1 MLRLPLSSRFSR
13 LADLRRCFRADAS
26 GCKAGLLATNR
37 FWLSLVQI
45 CHCQTLRF
53 ICDFELR
60 QVFVMSSFLL
70 KVARSIS
77 VPAAMGLLLLP
88 LAPNVLFGQ
97 IEKARVIRIDA
108 SHAAAEP
115 TTAHYNLGSAVSP
128 DGHTLGL
135 NSRYL
140 TRDGE
145 PWLPVMGEFHYSRY
159 PRAQWEEELLKMKAA
174 GVNIVASYVIWIH
187 HEEIE
192 GQFDWTDQRD
202 LRAFALL
209 CAKHGLLLEPRIGP
223 WAHAEARNGGLPDW
237 VVKRGPTRINDPV
250 YLAEAG
256 RWYAEIGRQLKGLMW
271 KDGGPVVA
279 IQLENEYSAR
289 GPGAGEE
296 HILTLKRMATEAGL
310 DVPYYFVTGWDNA
323 VVPAPSVI
331 PVYGGGYPDAPWDR
345 SIAKLP
351 PPEVYAFR
359 FQSRVA
365 ANMGAIG
372 ANDKNGAHSPASAD
386 IPYLTAE
393 IGGGIEDTYHRR
405 PVIRPDD
412 IGAMFPVMLGSG
424 VNLYG
429 TYMFHGG
436 ENPEG
441 RLSTLEESQATGY
454 PNDLPIKSYDFQAP
468 LGAYGQ
474 ERASLGK
481 MKVYQYF
488 LNSFGDLLAPMS
500 VYPPEQRPKNSADMT
515 VPRVSVRA
523 VGERGFLFCNNYV
536 RNYSMPDWPSAQ
548 FEVRLPSGV
557 LRIPRRPVKIPSGA
571 YFIWPFNLKMA
582 NTELRYSTAQLL
594 ARFGD
599 RDASTYYFAAVRGI
613 APEFAFAAEGLQV
626 RTSSGDVHT
635 EKGVTYVSGIEPGV
649 DSAIVLTAK
658 DGARTHLVVLSAD
671 EAEHAWR
678 VRLDG
683 AERLFITDADLVVG
697 SDEGLRLHLR
707 GKSHFSFTVTPPL
720 ANAPAASVPLH
731 VVATSAHS
739 VRYEAA
745 VPERNPTA
753 KVRQLRQAGEVPPV
767 RLGLPQWNM
776 NGVAQAPVESDLA
789 QAGDWS
795 ISIPGDAL
803 SGMSDLV
810 LNIRYTGDVAR
821 LYADGKLLD
830 DDFFN
835 GLDWDVGLKRF
846 LDARQEATL
855 KLSILPLRQDAPVYF
870 EAPNKFEFNGN
881 GQAARVESI
890 RLVPVYELSLYSST
904 ATEHTGTGSTRQPAN
919 GSHAFQ

>member
-1 MLRLPLSSRFSR
+1 
-13 LADLRRCFRADAS
+13 
-26 GCKAGLLATNR
+26 
-37 FWLSLVQI
+37 
-45 CHCQTLRF
+45 
-53 ICDFELR
+53 
-60 QVFVMSSFLL
+60 MSSFSLNVPKSLSASMLPGVLL
-70 KVARSIS
+70 F
-77 VPAAMGLLLLP
+77 M
-88 LAPNVLFGQ
+88 LATLIASAQV
-97 IEKARVIRIDA
+97 EKAHVIRIDA
-108 SHAAAEP
+108 SRPVSEP
-115 TTAHYNLGSAVSP
+115 IKAHYNLGSAVSP
-128 DGHTLGL
+128 DGHKLGL

-159 PRAQWEEELLKMKAA
+159 PRAQWEEELLKMKSA
-174 GVNIVASYVIWIH
+174 GVNIVATYVIWIH

-192 GQFDWTDQRD
+192 GQFDWGGQRD

-237 VVKRGPTRINDPV
+237 VVKRGPTRINNPI

-271 KDGGPVVA
+271 KEGGPVVA

-296 HILTLKRMATEAGL
+296 HILTLKQMAIEAGL

-323 VVPAPSVI
+323 VVPEPAVI
-331 PVYGGGYPDAPWDR
+331 PIYGGGYPDAPWDR
-345 SIAKLP
+345 SITKLP
-351 PPEVYAFR
+351 PSEVYAFR
-359 FQSRVA
+359 FQSRVS

-372 ANDKNGAHSPASAD
+372 AVGETEVHQSLPAEV
-386 IPYLTAE
+386 PYLTAE

-405 PVIRPDD
+405 PVIQPDD

-441 RLSTLEESQATGY
+441 KLTTLEESQATGY

-474 ERASLGK
+474 ERTSLGK

-488 LNSFGDLLAPMS
+488 LNSFGGLLAPMS
-500 VYPPEQRPKNSADMT
+500 VHAPEQQPQNPADMT
-515 VPRVSVRA
+515 VPRVSVRSS
-523 VGERGFLFCNNYV
+523 GERGFLFCNNYV
-536 RNYSMPDWPSAQ
+536 RNYSMPEWPAAQ

-557 LRIPRRPVKIPSGA
+557 LRVPREPITIPSGA
-571 YFIWPFNLKMA
+571 YFIWPFNLKMGDA
-582 NTELRYSTAQLL
+582 ELLYSTSQLFTRL
-594 ARFGD
+594 DD
-599 RDASTYYFAAVRGI
+599 RTASIYYFAAVRGI
-613 APEFAFAAEGLQV
+613 VPEFAFMAAGLQV

-635 EKGVTYVSGIEPGV
+635 ENGVTYVSGIEPGV
-649 DSAIVLTAK
+649 DSSIDLMTK
-658 DGARTHLVVLSAD
+658 EGTRTHIVILSAD

-678 VRLDG
+678 VRLDED
-683 AERLFITDADLVVG
+683 ERLLITDADLVVG
-697 SDEGLRLHLR
+697 SDRALRLLSREHNN
-707 GKSHFSFTVTPPL
+707 FSFVLTPPP
-720 ANAPAASVPLH
+720 ANAPEANVPLRVVAAS
-731 VVATSAHS
+731 ARSIRFS
-739 VRYEAA
+739 GA
-745 VPERNPTA
+745 VPERNPMA
-753 KVRQLRQAGEVPPV
+753 KVQQLRQAGEVPLV
-767 RLGLPQWNM
+767 RVGPSSGKI
-776 NGVAQAPVESDLA
+776 NGVAQAPIESDLA

-795 ISIPGDAL
+795 ISIPADAL
-803 SGMSDLV
+803 NGISELI

-821 LYADGKLLD
+821 LYTGDKLLD

-835 GLDWDVGLKRF
+835 GLDWNVGLQRF
-846 LDARQEATL
+846 LDAKQAATL
-855 KLSILPLRQDAPVYF
+855 KLRILPLRQDAPVYF
-870 EAPNKFEFNGN
+870 EMPHKAGFDAT

-890 RLVPVYELSLYSST
+890 RLVPVYELSLYSS
-904 ATEHTGTGSTRQPAN
+904 AHADHAPAGSPAQPSAN
-919 GSHAFQ
+919 SSHAFQ